1 MAYTERKNA
10 GVAASAEHIEYGV
23 GKVAKPWR
31 RFPGRRAA
39 GITGVTGILREDV
52 TGRGGDAGKSRK
64 LLVLLPFLL
73 FLPLTGVNVAA
84 VMIDA
89 DIQTVRGVFRNAG
102 RTIRAYPENPLV

>member
-39 GITGVTGILREDV
+39 GITGV